1 MGDREPA
8 PDPLDPRVTSGE
20 VWASLCQTL
29 LESPERLRD
38 PSFPYSPEDRAEY
51 LRYLLRFL
59 GAGIHT
65 CVEHA
70 DPDHPEFTRAMDL
83 NRRWGLDSPDHL
95 YLFATIRGDAEYVVS
110 GDPGSAN
117 LLDVQ
122 VNAGHYAEGVV
133 NGVKTVGSLTGDEL
147 EREPDGRIVV
157 RLGGAA
163 GARNGIRLDPDARF
177 VQVRQVFAD
186 WERERPAELIIEKVG
201 GAAMRPRLR
210 TDQIADRIELL
221 QRWLVNG
228 GALWRDMSKV
238 MLAMP
243 PNSMVVPPVKESDKH
258 SGLKGQAYGMGNFRC
273 APEEAVI
280 VEFRPPRSRHWSVS
294 LASWWWEAID
304 FTTRQSSLNHAQ
316 ARLDADGVF
325 RGVVAHADPG
335 VPNWLD
341 TAGHDRGTL
350 IARFVM
356 AEAEPKPSF
365 RVVKLADVRAA
376 LPADTPHVT
385 PEERDASLVRRRRA
399 VWRRFRY

>member
-1 MGDREPA
+1 MSEHDA
-8 PDPLDPRVTSGE
+8 VDPLDPRVMSGE
-20 VWASLCQTL
+20 IWASLCRTL

-38 PSFPYSPEDRAEY
+38 ASFPYPPEDRAEY

-95 YLFATIRGDAEYVVS
+95 YLFATIRGDAEYVIS
-110 GDPGSAN
+110 GEPGSAN
-117 LLDVQ
+117 LLDIQ
-122 VNAGHYAEGVV
+122 VNSGHYAYGAV
-133 NGVKTVGSLTGDEL
+133 NGVKTVGSRTGDEL
-147 EREPDGRIVV
+147 AREADGSIVV
-157 RLGGAA
+157 HLGGAEREHNWIA
-163 GARNGIRLDPDARF
+163 LTPEARF

-186 WERERPAELIIEKVG
+186 WEREKPAELIIEKVG
-201 GAAMRPRLR
+201 GAVMRPRLR
-210 TDQIADRIELL
+210 TDQLAERIELL
-221 QRWLVNG
+221 QSWLVNG
-228 GALWRDMSKV
+228 GGLWRDMSKV

-243 PNSMVVPPVKESDKH
+243 ANSMVVPPVRESDKH
-258 SGLKGQAYGMGNFRC
+258 SGLKGQAYGMGNFYC
-273 APEEAVI
+273 QPDEAVI
-280 VEFRPPRSRHWSVS
+280 VEFAPPKARHWSVS
-294 LASWWWEAID
+294 LANWWWEAID
-304 FTTRQSSLNHAQ
+304 FTSRQTSLNHAQ

-325 RGVVAHADPG
+325 RGVVAHSDPG

-356 AEAEPKPSF
+356 AAAEPKPHYQS
-365 RVVKLADVRAA
+365 VKLPELRAV
-376 LPADTPHVT
+376 LPADTPRVT
-385 PEERDASLVRRRRA
+385 PEERNALLARRRRA